1 MSGPNTIR
9 RPVLLAVAAAG
20 LLAGHALTYLIAA
33 PQADR
38 RASLL
43 AHSGHGYLGLITE
56 PILAFAVVATIA
68 LFLRGL
74 TRPAAEVR
82 PGSVAV
88 SLIALQCAGFL
99 SMEIVERVASGAP
112 LTPLLHAWILPVG
125 LLAQS
130 VLGALSGWILHLVVR
145 AAEIVAEALGR
156 RVFPQPT
163 SVAVP
168 SGRSFVPHALR
179 AARAEGQRAPP
190 LTASI

>member
-1 MSGPNTIR
+1 MSGPNRIR
-9 RPVLLAVAAAG
+9 RPILLAVAAAG

-43 AHSGHGYLGLITE
+43 AHTGHGYLGLITE

-74 TRPAAEVR
+74 THPTGAVR

-112 LTPLLHAWILPVG
+112 FTALFHTWILPAG

-130 VLGALSGWILHLVVR
+130 VLGALSGWFLHLVVR

-168 SGRSFVPHALR
+168 SGRALVLHDLH
-179 AARAEGQRAPP
+179 AARAHGQRAPP
-190 LTASI
+190 LVA